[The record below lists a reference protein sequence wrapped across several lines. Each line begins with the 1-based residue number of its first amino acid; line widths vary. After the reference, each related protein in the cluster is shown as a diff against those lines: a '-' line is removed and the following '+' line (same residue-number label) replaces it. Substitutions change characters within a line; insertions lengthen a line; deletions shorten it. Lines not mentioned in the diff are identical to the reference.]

1 MIDQVCCFRE
11 VVFCSPGVFTE
22 YDDCVILP
30 VGKVGEMFCVHAGA
44 VAARFFEDADD
55 AGGDGSPCD
64 TCGKDLPAGMQHP
77 ADAFGSL
84 GADGVVGAEEEN
96 TGHSCWC
103 YSVFSRREA
112 VSRSLMVCSL
122 L

>member
-30 VGKVGEMFCVHAGA
+30 VSEVDEMFCVHAGA

-64 TCGKDLPAGMQHP
+64 TCGKELPAGMQHP
-77 ADAFGSL
+77 ADAFGEL
-84 GADGVVGAEEEN
+84 GADGVVGAEKEN
-96 TGHSCWC
+96 AGHG
-103 YSVFSRREA
+103 VGVIRFFPGERR
-112 VSRSLMVCSL
+112 
-122 L
+122 